1 MHSCTL
7 NLLTSSSKAELLFKM
22 ATIDKDLKRNW
33 KSLFHQNENSV
44 ANKREKKNLINLSK
58 HTNLAA
64 EVQKHP

>member
-1 MHSCTL
+1 
-7 NLLTSSSKAELLFKM
+7 M